1 MTKNDILALVRG
13 GQSIDDIAEEFAQ
26 ALNEAQKQLE
36 QERSDAA
43 RKAELARAADKA
55 AEAMNNY
62 FKLRYP
68 KQTFEPMSGE
78 LLDLIADSI
87 MFGEQ
92 APSWMDEDHLDK
104 EIKKL
109 RREKNT
115 DYKTKK
121 PEKVNLDELTEL
133 VDSFLALFD
142 KPDRK

>member
-1 MTKNDILALVRG
+1 MNKNDILALVRG

-36 QERSDAA
+36 KERSDAA

-92 APSWMDEDHLDK
+92 TPSWPDK
-104 EIKKL
+104 EIEKP
-109 RREKNT
+109 RREKNI

-121 PEKVNLDELTEL
+121 PEKINLDELTEL

>member
-1 MTKNDILALVRG
+1 MNKNDILALVRG

-36 QERSDAA
+36 KERSDAA

-55 AEAMNNY
+55 AEAMNDY

-92 APSWMDEDHLDK
+92 TPSWPDK
-104 EIKKL
+104 E
-109 RREKNT
+109 RREKNI

>member
-1 MTKNDILALVRG
+1 MNKNDILALVRK

-36 QERSDAA
+36 KERSDAA

-55 AEAMNNY
+55 AEAMNDY

-92 APSWMDEDHLDK
+92 TSPWPDK
-104 EIKKL
+104 E
-109 RREKNT
+109 RREKNI

-121 PEKVNLDELTEL
+121 PEKMNLDELTEL

>member
-55 AEAMNNY
+55 AEAMNDY

-92 APSWMDEDHLDK
+92 TSPWPDK
-104 EIKKL
+104 E

-115 DYKTKK
+115 KK
-121 PEKVNLDELTEL
+121 PEKANLDDLTDL
-133 VDSFLALFD
+133 IDSFLALFD

>member
-1 MTKNDILALVRG
+1 MNKNDILALVRK

-36 QERSDAA
+36 KERSDAA

-55 AEAMNNY
+55 AEAMNDY

-92 APSWMDEDHLDK
+92 APSWPDK
-104 EIKKL
+104 E

-115 DYKTKK
+115 KK
-121 PEKVNLDELTEL
+121 PENVNLDELTEL

>member
-36 QERSDAA
+36 KERSDAA

-55 AEAMNNY
+55 AEAMNDY

-92 APSWMDEDHLDK
+92 TSPYPDK
-104 EIKKL
+104 E
-109 RREKNT
+109 RREKN
-115 DYKTKK
+115 TKK